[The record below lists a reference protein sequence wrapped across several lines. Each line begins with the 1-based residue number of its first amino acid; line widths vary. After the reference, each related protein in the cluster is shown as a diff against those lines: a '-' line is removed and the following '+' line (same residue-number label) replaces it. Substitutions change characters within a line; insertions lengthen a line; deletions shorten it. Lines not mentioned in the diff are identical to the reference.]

1 MATRMIGFGALN
13 VDHVYVVERILAD
26 GEAPVLRH
34 SVAPGGSAANTIYA
48 LAKLGLETGFIGA
61 VGDDQSGK
69 MLLQDFESVGVD
81 TSHIRL
87 TEAETGATLCL
98 TDRGGERAIY
108 VLPGANSL
116 LAHEDTDQDYVKQAE
131 LVHLSSFVDSRQLEL
146 QQRLVQGLPPSV
158 RVSFAPGA
166 IYAARGLEALRPVIE
181 RTHVLFA
188 NRQEI
193 EDLTGEDFKQGARSL
208 LAVGCR
214 TVAVTLGRGLERDT
228 TSAVSYVLS
237 HDAESTIEVRNTGRV
252 PGDTIGAGD
261 AFAAGFLFGLLQ
273 NQDIETCGYWGDRIA
288 RFSVSRVGA
297 REGLPTLADFT
308 RQNPPTA

>member
-1 MATRMIGFGALN
+1 MGTRVIGFGALN

-26 GEAPVLRH
+26 GEAPVLH
-34 SVAPGGSAANTIYA
+34 HTLAPGGSAANTIYA

-61 VGDDQSGK
+61 VGDDQSGR
-69 MLLQDFESVGVD
+69 MLLRDFESVGVE

-87 TEAETGATLCL
+87 AEGETGATLCL
-98 TDRGGERAIY
+98 TDSLGERAIY

-116 LAHEDTDQDYVKQAE
+116 LLHDAADQDYVKHAE
-131 LVHLSSFVDSRQLEL
+131 FVHLSSFVDAAQLEL
-146 QQRLVQGLPPSV
+146 QQQLVQGLPPSV

-166 IYAARGLEALRPVIE
+166 IYVARGLEALRPLIE
-181 RTHVLFA
+181 RSYVLFA

-208 LAVGCR
+208 LALGCR
-214 TVAVTLGRGLERDT
+214 TVAVTLGKGLERHRA
-228 TSAVSYVLS
+228 SAVCYILS
-237 HDAESTIEVRNTGRV
+237 HDAEATIEVRNAGKV
-252 PGDTIGAGD
+252 LGDTIGAGD

-273 NQDIETCGYWGDRIA
+273 DQDIETCGYWGDRVA
-288 RFSVSRVGA
+288 GFSVSKVGA
-297 REGLPTLADFT
+297 RQGLPTFAEFT